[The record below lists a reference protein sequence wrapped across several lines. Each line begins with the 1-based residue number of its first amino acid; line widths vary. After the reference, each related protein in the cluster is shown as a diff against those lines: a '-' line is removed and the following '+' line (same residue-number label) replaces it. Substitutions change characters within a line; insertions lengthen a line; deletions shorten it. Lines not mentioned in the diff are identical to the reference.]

1 MELLVRRAA
10 VSGSRVALQH
20 AGAVSVPIATYRS
33 KSRDAKRSAGAGK
46 KPSAPHNNRRSGGD
60 ARQQQQHR
68 ERSNSAAEAAAA
80 AAPPRDLEKE
90 WSDLRAR
97 TISMP
102 PPVVPLRTR
111 QEIQNKMRMRRLGL
125 LSEEDEADDFDMG
138 MHDPPPQQ
146 RESKREPRQQQQQRD
161 HQQQYNRSRGGQDE
175 DSHHRFPSRNPVAAK
190 DKQFANMQT
199 APDDVVDRE
208 FLMPDEP
215 DEPRALDVAVIGR
228 PNAGK
233 SSIMNELL
241 DVTVRCTSSC
251 VVNMHKVDYL
261 ISAVSV
267 RSLLCRPSTTPRATA
282 R

>member
-10 VSGSRVALQH
+10 VSGSRAVLLQH

-33 KSRDAKRSAGAGK
+33 KSRDVKRSAGAGK
-46 KPSAPHNNRRSGGD
+46 KPSAPRSNRRSDGD
-60 ARQQQQHR
+60 SRQQHQHR
-68 ERSNSAAEAAAA
+68 ERSNPAAEVAAE

-97 TISMP
+97 TVSMP

-125 LSEEDEADDFDMG
+125 LSEEDEVDDFDMG
-138 MHDPPPQQ
+138 MHAPPPQQ
-146 RESKREPRQQQQQRD
+146 REPKKESRQQQPQRD
-161 HQQQYNRSRGGQDE
+161 QQYNRSRGGQDE
-175 DSHHRFPSRNPVAAK
+175 DSHHRFPSRRPVAAK

-241 DVTVRCTSSC
+241 DVTVSCASSC
-251 VVNMHKVDYL
+251 FVNPHEL
-261 ISAVSV
+261 
-267 RSLLCRPSTTPRATA
+267 P
-282 R
+282 

>member
-10 VSGSRVALQH
+10 VGGSRVALH
-20 AGAVSVPIATYRS
+20 SGAVSVPIATYRS
-33 KSRDAKRSAGAGK
+33 KRSTGADK
-46 KPSAPHNNRRSGGD
+46 KPSAPRSNRRIDGD
-60 ARQQQQHR
+60 SRQQHR
-68 ERSNSAAEAAAA
+68 ERSNPAAEAT

-97 TISMP
+97 TVSMP
-102 PPVVPLRTR
+102 PPVMPLRTR

-125 LSEEDEADDFDMG
+125 LSEEDEDDDFNMS
-138 MHDPPPQQ
+138 MHASPQQ
-146 RESKREPRQQQQQRD
+146 RESKREPRQQQQQF
-161 HQQQYNRSRGGQDE
+161 NRSRGGQDE
-175 DSHHRFPSRNPVAAK
+175 GSHRFPSRRPVAAK

-241 DVTVRCTSSC
+241 DVTVSS
-251 VVNMHKVDYL
+251 
-261 ISAVSV
+261 
-267 RSLLCRPSTTPRATA
+267 ATA
-282 R
+282 S